1 MAINFKQPKYVLPL
15 VALPFLCLFFYVY
28 HSNAAKNKKQ
38 VKQQAGI
45 NTSVGDVSPDIKK
58 KNLSDKLD
66 AYRSAYKEA
75 DGYTAVNP
83 IPSEQNSGP
92 AFHNS
97 YSDQQKR
104 MLDSI
109 DQEMK
114 RRYGSRPA
122 QAVPQKSYTG
132 SFTGPGSSLRGT
144 SPQDKALQSALANL
158 ANRQKES
165 AANHPGLGASVKDKD
180 PMEIF
185 KQQMAYMDSINKSND
200 PAYKAE
206 KLKQQAIA
214 KANAEKAKE
223 PTLEVRKA
231 ALPPDDFNTVMPE
244 RPEAFIMAI
253 IDENVTGYAGSR
265 IRLRLLED
273 ITAGQTLIKKGTY
286 LYALINGFS
295 GQRVTLQIKSIL
307 YNDKELPV
315 KLDVYD
321 LDGLPGLY
329 VPASQF
335 RDFTKDLGTNTIQG
349 VSIDGNAQN
358 GSQLLMSSAD
368 KIFQSTSTAIASAI
382 RKNKAKIKYNSYIY
396 LIDTKAQEKAQN

>member
-28 HSNAAKNKKQ
+28 HSSAAKNKTET
-38 VKQQAGI
+38 KQQIGI
-45 NTSVGDVSPDIKK
+45 NTSVGDVSPNIKK
-58 KNLSDKLD
+58 KNLEDKLD
-66 AYRSAYKEA
+66 AYRNTYKDA
-75 DGYTAVNP
+75 DGYTAVSP
-83 IPSEQNSGP
+83 IPSVQTTDPGFN
-92 AFHNS
+92 NS
-97 YSDQQKR
+97 YSDKQKR

-109 DQEMK
+109 NAEMK
-114 RRYGSRPA
+114 RRYGVNPA
-122 QAVPQKSYTG
+122 QAVPQKPYAG
-132 SFTGPGSSLRGT
+132 SFPEHPVRGT
-144 SPQDKALQSALANL
+144 SSQDKALQSALANL
-158 ANRQKES
+158 ANRQQDAS
-165 AANHPGLGASVKDKD
+165 ANHQNTATGKEKD

-206 KLKQQAIA
+206 KLKQQALA
-214 KANAEKAKE
+214 KANADQAKN
-223 PTLEVRKA
+223 PVLEVRKA

-244 RPEAFIMAI
+244 SKEEFIMAI

-273 ITAGQTLIKKGTY
+273 IIAGKILIKKGTY

-315 KLDVYD
+315 KLEVYD
-321 LDGLPGLY
+321 MDGLPGLY
-329 VPASQF
+329 VPESQF

-396 LIDTKAQEKAQN
+396 LIDTKAQEKAQ